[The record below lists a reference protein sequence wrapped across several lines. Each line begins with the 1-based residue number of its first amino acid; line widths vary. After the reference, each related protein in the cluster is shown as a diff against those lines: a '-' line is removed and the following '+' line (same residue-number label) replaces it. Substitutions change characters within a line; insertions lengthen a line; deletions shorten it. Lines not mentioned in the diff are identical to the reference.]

1 MPIIDF
7 HNHFYP
13 PEYLAA
19 LRSGPSN
26 VTLSVDSEGNPVLH
40 YPGDYNTAVRG
51 HRDLEYRE
59 QVLEQHGI
67 DKQILT
73 LTTPGTHVET
83 SQRAVALARL
93 VNDAFAAITEKR
105 PRRFAALATLPLN
118 EPEASVI
125 ELERAYRQLGLK
137 GAMLFSNVNGTPL
150 SDTRFWPLYE
160 KAEELGAVLFIH
172 PTNPASVEGMRDFWL
187 TPLVGF
193 TFDTTLAAARLVFSG
208 VVEKF
213 PRLTWVLA
221 HLGGTIP
228 YIAERLDRGFHAFR
242 ECRANIRKPPSEYLK
257 HFYYDTVNFDAR
269 ALQLAIQF
277 AGASHLL
284 AGSDYPHQIGSLRFM
299 LDSIRGLA
307 ISEEDRAGIFGE
319 NAARLLRL

>member
-1 MPIIDF
+1 MSIIDF

-13 PEYLAA
+13 PEYLEA

-26 VTLSVDSEGNPVLH
+26 VTVSVDSEGNPVLH